1 MLTYGQYN
9 ITVSAKNA
17 FTNPDIDLG
26 VVNISLM
33 YLPESESTELTTS
46 MAYFAI
52 IVLLIVSSLSLVYL
66 SYRQQEMRIST
77 KHMKDISD
85 NYYRQS

>member
-17 FTNPDIDLG
+17 FTNQDIDLG

-33 YLPESESTELTTS
+33 YLPESEST
-46 MAYFAI
+46 
-52 IVLLIVSSLSLVYL
+52 
-66 SYRQQEMRIST
+66 
-77 KHMKDISD
+77 
-85 NYYRQS
+85 